1 MVVVKI
7 GSEKNGTMGVGVSRD
22 SVLPKRMSQN
32 SANASTS
39 NACGKPLQ
47 STRMRALTYSVRRKH
62 RHT

>member
-7 GSEKNGTMGVGVSRD
+7 GSEKNGTMGVGVPRESA
-22 SVLPKRMSQN
+22 LPKRMSQN
-32 SANASTS
+32 SATASTS

-47 STRMRALTYSVRRKH
+47 STRMHDLTFSVRRKH